1 VFTVLTTNRLD
12 ILDPALIRSKRLKV
26 MEIKGLLTKGDI
38 IQIVDNALAG
48 VPLSAQISTKR
59 IVEAA
64 KSVCNTPADYT
75 AFVEKAR
82 ALRNTEF
89 EVLLRLRQIRHD
101 PKKIR
106 ENFVKFN
113 FKTLMGILEAVDGQN
128 QLKADVRGSSE
139 SFMEAYETVLK
150 SLADIQQPDDY
161 PMVMSHL
168 KSARHEISESPT
180 KKGKV
185 VLDEFLEA
193 ELSQE
198 PQVGFIIG
206 VGANDV
212 TGVLLPIATSLT
224 YSLSSEKVM
233 VTGAVSSSSSAGAQM
248 EMAVQMTQQS
258 AHEALTMV
266 KNYLQDLDPKVSAA
280 RLLGEFLEK
289 YTIHHQL
296 LSASYNVGG
305 PSAGYALAI
314 NTLSALMHVPVYH
327 DFGVTGAP
335 WTKGVKRGEVGG
347 SVIIGG
353 QRKKT
358 EKVLMHLRRMY
369 MPLRNYM
376 DLEQEFLVNYWSQDK
391 DILGVTHFGD
401 LVPEV
406 ICLDPE
412 YEQMLL
418 DLNEARI
425 RYKLDKYQD
434 RKPDEAVKEDI
445 LRKKEILKLRSEK
458 EIKNRLIA
466 LRRYLRSPAK
476 DPHLSLE
483 EIYRHRESTLA
494 MMTDPVKRLFNK
506 VRSLKK
512 RS

>member
-1 VFTVLTTNRLD
+1 
-12 ILDPALIRSKRLKV
+12 
-26 MEIKGLLTKGDI
+26 MEIKGLLNKDDI
-38 IQIVDNALAG
+38 IRIIDNALDG
-48 VPLSAQISTKR
+48 MPLSADLNTAS

-64 KSVCNTPADYT
+64 KGVCNTPADYT

-89 EVLLRLRQIRHD
+89 EVIQRLRQIHHEPAKTRQ
-101 PKKIR
+101 
-106 ENFVKFN
+106 NFFKFN
-113 FKTLMGILEAVDGQN
+113 FKTLIGILEAIDTHN
-128 QLKADVRGSSE
+128 QLKTTVRNAPDR
-139 SFMEAYETVLK
+139 FIDHYAAMLDL
-150 SLADIQQPDDY
+150 LAPIQQPGDY
-161 PMVMSHL
+161 PMVPSHL
-168 KSARHEISESPT
+168 RSARHEISESPT

-224 YSLSSEKVM
+224 YSLSAEKVM

-266 KNYLQDLDPKVSAA
+266 KNYLQDMDPKVSTA
-280 RLLGEFLEK
+280 RLLGEFLEN

-305 PSAGYALAI
+305 PSAGYALAL
-314 NTLSALMHVPVYH
+314 NTLSALMHIPVYN
-327 DFGVTGAP
+327 DFGITGAP

-358 EKVLMHLRRMY
+358 EKVLMYLRRMY
-369 MPLRNYM
+369 MPLKNYM
-376 DLEQEFLVNYWSQDK
+376 DLEPEFLVNYWNQDK

-412 YEQMLL
+412 YEQLL
-418 DLNEARI
+418 QELITIRI
-425 RYKLDKYQD
+425 RYKLDKHQGD
-434 RKPDEAVKEDI
+434 GADEAVKETI
-445 LRKKEILKLRSEK
+445 LRKKEILRFRAEK
-458 EIKNRLIA
+458 EIKNRLTA
-466 LRRYLRSPAK
+466 LRRYLRSPAR

-483 EIYRHRESTLA
+483 EIFRSRESTMNRVTTPLR
-494 MMTDPVKRLFNK
+494 RLFNK
-506 VRSLKK
+506 VCRQKERIGNRRRSIDE
-512 RS
+512 